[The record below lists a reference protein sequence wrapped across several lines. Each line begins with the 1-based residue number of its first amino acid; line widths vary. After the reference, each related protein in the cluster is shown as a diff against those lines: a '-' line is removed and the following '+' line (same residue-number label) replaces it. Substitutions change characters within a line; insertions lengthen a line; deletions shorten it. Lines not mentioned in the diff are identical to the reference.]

1 MRFRKATLISILC
14 LALASTAICSGSYR
28 HIDDGELWRE
38 ADTVVIGTV
47 TSITEEE
54 AAAETHRYV
63 EMDVERYLKNPSESS
78 TLVILYSIRRRVEIG
93 DGVVVTE
100 YSSNIEL
107 GFREGEKVLVFLEKT
122 YPDWYSVY
130 GGFQGKY
137 SFIDGHAIN
146 QIGRVMN
153 IPIPTSLST
162 TIIIGSGIGVII
174 LLIAFIGKRYHP
186 FLSSLMKNLPNK
198 KMKNKELYFII
209 TSFISS
215 FFPNHKGF

>member
-1 MRFRKATLISILC
+1 MRPRNSALISLLC

-38 ADTVVIGTV
+38 ANTVVIGTV

-54 AAAETHRYV
+54 AAAETYQYV
-63 EMDVERYLKNPSESS
+63 EIEVERYLKNPSESS
-78 TLVILYSIRRRVEIG
+78 TLVILNSIRRQEEIG
-93 DGVVVTE
+93 GVVVIDT
-100 YSSNIEL
+100 SIINI
-107 GFREGEKVLVFLEKT
+107 GFRVGEKVLVFLEKT

-137 SFIDGHAIN
+137 SFIDGQAIN

-153 IPIPTSLST
+153 IPIPTPLST

-174 LLIAFIGKRYHP
+174 LVIAYIGKDI
-186 FLSSLMKNLPNK
+186 LS
-198 KMKNKELYFII
+198 
-209 TSFISS
+209 
-215 FFPNHKGF
+215 G

>member
-38 ADTVVIGTV
+38 ANTVVIGTV

-63 EMDVERYLKNPSESS
+63 EIDVERYLKNPSEPS
-78 TLVILYSIRRRVEIG
+78 TLVILNSIRDQGVIVG
-93 DGVVVTE
+93 GVVVYDT
-100 YSSNIEL
+100 SIINI
-107 GFREGEKVLVFLEKT
+107 GFSVGEKVLVFLEKT
-122 YPDWYSVY
+122 HPDWYTVY

-137 SFIDGHAIN
+137 SFIDGQAIS

-153 IPIPTSLST
+153 IPAPTPIST
-162 TIIIGSGIGVII
+162 TILIGSGIVVII
-174 LLIAFIGKRYHP
+174 LIIAYIGKDILFR
-186 FLSSLMKNLPNK
+186 
-198 KMKNKELYFII
+198 
-209 TSFISS
+209 
-215 FFPNHKGF
+215 